1 MTLHRPASRRLTR
14 RVLAGA
20 AACAAVLAAGGC
32 GTGEP
37 AAPAGRTGPGAA
49 VDVTVD
55 DALHAALPA
64 DVREAGVLTVGNDPS
79 YPPASSF
86 GPDGRTIVGFE
97 PDLGAAL
104 GGLLGVEVRFEAS
117 PFDTL
122 LEDLGDERF
131 DLVMSAVT
139 DTAERE
145 QQADFVNYFRAGS
158 SIVVARGNPAGIHD
172 LAGLCGRSVAV
183 EAGTVQVGLLQRAQ
197 ASCPS
202 RIDVHELPTND
213 DALLELRT
221 GRADAVLADYPP
233 AVFVTT
239 DPRTQNAY
247 QLVSDTQYE
256 PGLYGIA
263 VAPDRAGLRDL
274 LAEALQRLVDDGV
287 YQQLLDRWEVGHG
300 AVTSVTVNGA
310 LPG

>member
-1 MTLHRPASRRLTR
+1 M
-14 RVLAGA
+14 
-20 AACAAVLAAGGC
+20 
-32 GTGEP
+32 
-37 AAPAGRTGPGAA
+37 
-49 VDVTVD
+49 TVD
-55 DALHAALPA
+55 ERLHAALPE
-64 DVREAGVLTVGNDPS
+64 DVRDAGVLTVANDPS

-104 GGLLGVEVRFEAS
+104 GEVLGVEVRFESAS
-117 PFDTL
+117 FDTL
-122 LEDLGDERF
+122 LDELAADRF

-158 SIVVARGNPAGIHD
+158 SIVVARGNPLGVHD
-172 LAGLCGRSVAV
+172 LSGLCGRSVAV

-197 ASCPS
+197 AACAL

-239 DPRTQNAY
+239 DPRTQNSY

-263 VAPDRAGLRDL
+263 VAPDRTALRDVL
-274 LAEALQRLVDDGV
+274 TEALQRLVDDGV
-287 YQQLLDRWEVGHG
+287 YQELLDRWEVGHG
-300 AVTSVTVNGA
+300 AVDAVTVNGA
-310 LPG
+310 LPTS

>member
-1 MTLHRPASRRLTR
+1 
-14 RVLAGA
+14 V
-20 AACAAVLAAGGC
+20 
-32 GTGEP
+32 
-37 AAPAGRTGPGAA
+37 A
-49 VDVTVD
+49 VD
-55 DALHAALPA
+55 ARLHAALPE
-64 DVREAGVLTVGNDPS
+64 DVRDGGVLTVANDPS

-86 GPDGRTIVGFE
+86 GADGRTIVGFE

-104 GGLLGVEVRFEAS
+104 GELLGVEVRFESAS
-117 PFDTL
+117 FDTL
-122 LEDLGDERF
+122 LDDLADDRF

-158 SIVVARGNPAGIHD
+158 SIVVTRGNPQGIHD
-172 LAGLCGRSVAV
+172 LSGLCGRSVAV

-197 ASCPS
+197 SSCGL

-239 DPRTQNAY
+239 DPRTQNSY

-263 VAPDRAGLRDL
+263 VAPDRTALRDVL
-274 LAEALQRLVDDGV
+274 TEALQQLVDDGV
-287 YQQLLDRWEVGHG
+287 YQELLDRWEVGHG
-300 AVTSVTVNGA
+300 AVDAVTVNGT
-310 LPG
+310 LPAR

>member
-1 MTLHRPASRRLTR
+1 MTRTR
-14 RVLAGA
+14 RALTGTALLVTVLATA
-20 AACAAVLAAGGC
+20 GC
-32 GTGEP
+32 GGSADP
-37 AAPAGRTGPGAA
+37 AAPAPDAGPVVP
-49 VDVTVD
+49 VDQR
-55 DALHAALPA
+55 LHAALPA
-64 DVREAGVLTVGNDPS
+64 EVRESGVLTVANDPS

-97 PDLGAAL
+97 PDLGTAL
-104 GGLLGVEVRFEAS
+104 GDLLGVEVRFEAS
-117 PFDTL
+117 SFDTL
-122 LEDLGDERF
+122 LDDLAADRF

-158 SIVVARGNPAGIHD
+158 SIVVTRGNPHGISD

-183 EAGTVQVGLLQRAQ
+183 EAGTVQVGLLERAQ
-197 ASCPS
+197 ATCTG
-202 RIDVHELPTND
+202 RIDVHQLPTND

-221 GRADAVLADYPP
+221 GRADAVVADYPP
-233 AVFVTT
+233 AVHVTT
-239 DPRTQNAY
+239 DPRTQSSF

-263 VAPDRAGLRDL
+263 VAADRPGLRD
-274 LAEALQRLVDDGV
+274 AVTGALQRLVDDGV

-300 AVTSVTVNGA
+300 AVDVVTVNGG
-310 LPG
+310 LPPVD

>member
-1 MTLHRPASRRLTR
+1 VTLPRRAL
-14 RVLAGA
+14 VA
-20 AACAAVLAAGGC
+20 AAVLTTVLGTAGC
-32 GTGEP
+32 GADDP
-37 AAPAGRTGPGAA
+37 AAATDPTATVG
-49 VDVTVD
+49 VDEQ
-55 DALHAALPA
+55 LHAALPE
-64 DVREAGVLTVGNDPS
+64 DVRDAGVLTVANDPS

-104 GGLLGVEVRFEAS
+104 GALLGVEVRFES
-117 PFDTL
+117 SSFDTL
-122 LEDLGDERF
+122 LDDLAADRF

-158 SIVVARGNPAGIHD
+158 SIVVVRGNPLGVHD

-183 EAGTVQVGLLQRAQ
+183 EAGTVQVGLLERAQ
-197 ASCPS
+197 GSCPL

-221 GRADAVLADYPP
+221 GRVDAVVADYPP

-239 DPRTQNAY
+239 DPRTQSSY

-263 VAPDRAGLRDL
+263 VAPDRTALRDVL
-274 LAEALQRLVDDGV
+274 TEALQRLVDDGV
-287 YQQLLDRWEVGHG
+287 YQELLDRWEVGHG
-300 AVTSVTVNGA
+300 AVDAVTVNGA
-310 LPG
+310 LPTAG

>member
-1 MTLHRPASRRLTR
+1 MTRTHRA
-14 RVLAGA
+14 LAGTAALA
-20 AACAAVLAAGGC
+20 AALLTAGC
-32 GTGEP
+32 GTASP
-37 AAPAGRTGPGAA
+37 AAPADAA
-49 VDVTVD
+49 AAVTVD
-55 DALHAALPA
+55 EQLHAALPE
-64 DVREAGVLTVGNDPS
+64 DVRDAGVLTVANDPS

-104 GGLLGVEVRFEAS
+104 GELLGVEVRFESAS
-117 PFDTL
+117 FDTL
-122 LEDLGDERF
+122 LDDLAVGRF

-158 SIVVARGNPAGIHD
+158 SIVVARGNPLGISD
-172 LAGLCGRSVAV
+172 LSGLCGRSVAV

-197 ASCPS
+197 AACAL

-239 DPRTQNAY
+239 DPRTQNSY

-263 VAPDRAGLRDL
+263 VAPDRTALRDVL
-274 LAEALQRLVDDGV
+274 TEALQRLVDDGV
-287 YQQLLDRWEVGHG
+287 YQELLDRWEVGHG
-300 AVTSVTVNGA
+300 AVDEVTVNGA
-310 LPG
+310 LPAG

>member
-1 MTLHRPASRRLTR
+1 MTRSRRA
-14 RVLAGA
+14 LAG
-20 AACAAVLAAGGC
+20 AAVLAAVLITAGC
-32 GTGEP
+32 GSADP
-37 AAPAGRTGPGAA
+37 APADAGP
-49 VDVTVD
+49 VVTLD
-55 DALHAALPA
+55 ERLHAALPE
-64 DVREAGVLTVGNDPS
+64 DVREAGVLTVANDPS

-104 GGLLGVEVRFEAS
+104 GELLGVQVQFRAS
-117 PFDTL
+117 SFDTL
-122 LEDLGDERF
+122 LDDLAAERF

-139 DTAERE
+139 DTAERQ

-158 SIVVARGNPAGIHD
+158 SIVVPRGNPLGVHD

-183 EAGTVQVGLLQRAQ
+183 EAGTVQVGLLERAQ
-197 ASCPS
+197 AACAR
-202 RIDVHELPTND
+202 RIDVREVPTND

-239 DPRTQNAY
+239 DPRTQNSY

-263 VAPDRAGLRDL
+263 VDRDRTELRDVL
-274 LAEALQRLVDDGV
+274 TAALQRLVDDGV
-287 YQQLLDRWEVGHG
+287 YRALLDRWEVGHG
-300 AVTSVTVNGA
+300 AVDVVTVNGA
-310 LPG
+310 LPPSGD

>member
-1 MTLHRPASRRLTR
+1 MTRTR
-14 RVLAGA
+14 RAVAGT
-20 AACAAVLAAGGC
+20 AVLAAALVAAGC
-32 GTGEP
+32 GAAAPETAAGP
-37 AAPAGRTGPGAA
+37 AAAVA
-49 VDVTVD
+49 VDEE
-55 DALHAALPA
+55 LHAALPA
-64 DVREAGVLTVGNDPS
+64 DVRAAGVLTVANDPS

-104 GGLLGVEVRFEAS
+104 GDLLGVEVRFEAA

-122 LEDLGDERF
+122 LDDLAADRF

-158 SIVVARGNPAGIHD
+158 SIVVARGNPLGIHE

-183 EAGTVQVGLLQRAQ
+183 EAGTVQVGLLERAQ
-197 ASCPS
+197 ASCAQ
-202 RIDVHELPTND
+202 RIDLHELPTND

-221 GRADAVLADYPP
+221 GRADAVVADYPP
-233 AVFVTT
+233 AVHVTT
-239 DPRTQNAY
+239 DPRTQNSY

-263 VAPDRAGLRDL
+263 VAPDRTGLRDVL
-274 LAEALQRLVDDGV
+274 TEALQRLVDDGV
-287 YQQLLDRWEVGHG
+287 YQELLDRWEVGHG
-300 AVTSVTVNGA
+300 AVDAITVNGA
-310 LPG
+310 LPAGS

>member
-1 MTLHRPASRRLTR
+1 MTRSRRA
-14 RVLAGA
+14 LAG
-20 AACAAVLAAGGC
+20 AAVLAAVLVTAGC
-32 GTGEP
+32 GSADP
-37 AAPAGRTGPGAA
+37 APADAGPA
-49 VDVTVD
+49 VTLDER
-55 DALHAALPA
+55 LHAALPE
-64 DVREAGVLTVGNDPS
+64 DVREAGVLTVANDPS

-104 GGLLGVEVRFEAS
+104 GELLGVEVEFRAS
-117 PFDTL
+117 SFDTL
-122 LEDLGDERF
+122 LDDLAAERF

-158 SIVVARGNPAGIHD
+158 SIVVPRGNPFGIHD

-183 EAGTVQVGLLQRAQ
+183 EAGTVQVGLLERAQ
-197 ASCPS
+197 AACAR
-202 RIDVHELPTND
+202 RIDVREVPTND

-239 DPRTQNAY
+239 DPRTQNSY

-263 VAPDRAGLRDL
+263 VDRDRTELRDVL
-274 LAEALQRLVDDGV
+274 TEALQRLVDDGV
-287 YQQLLDRWEVGHG
+287 YQELLDRWEVGHG
-300 AVTSVTVNGA
+300 AVDAVTVNGA
-310 LPG
+310 LPPTD

>member
-1 MTLHRPASRRLTR
+1 MTRTHRALT
-14 RVLAGA
+14 GT
-20 AACAAVLAAGGC
+20 AVLAAVLLAAGC
-32 GTGEP
+32 GAAADP
-37 AAPAGRTGPGAA
+37 AAPDPDAA
-49 VDVTVD
+49 PAVSVDQR
-55 DALHAALPA
+55 LHAALPEE
-64 DVREAGVLTVGNDPS
+64 VRDSGVLTVANDPS

-104 GGLLGVEVRFEAS
+104 GDLLGVEVRFEAS
-117 PFDTL
+117 SFDTL
-122 LEDLGDERF
+122 LDDLAEDRF

-158 SIVVARGNPAGIHD
+158 SIVVTRGNPHGIHD

-183 EAGTVQVGLLQRAQ
+183 EAGTVQVGLLERAQ
-197 ASCPS
+197 SSCAG

-221 GRADAVLADYPP
+221 GRADAVVADYPP

-239 DPRTQNAY
+239 DPRTQSSF

-263 VAPDRAGLRDL
+263 VATDRPELRDTL
-274 LAEALQRLVDDGV
+274 TRALQRLVDDGV

-300 AVTSVTVNGA
+300 AVDAVTVNGG
-310 LPG
+310 LPPAE

>member
-1 MTLHRPASRRLTR
+1 MTRTHRALIGT
-14 RVLAGA
+14 
-20 AACAAVLAAGGC
+20 AVLAVALVTAGC
-32 GTGEP
+32 GTSGDP
-37 AAPAGRTGPGAA
+37 AAPASDAA
-49 VDVTVD
+49 PAVTVD
-55 DALHAALPA
+55 ERLHAALPE
-64 DVREAGVLTVGNDPS
+64 DVRDSGVLTVANDPS

-104 GGLLGVEVRFEAS
+104 GDLLGVEVQFEAS
-117 PFDTL
+117 SFDTL
-122 LEDLGDERF
+122 LDDLAADRF

-158 SIVVARGNPAGIHD
+158 SIVVARGNPHGIHD

-183 EAGTVQVGLLQRAQ
+183 EAGTVQVGLLERAQ
-197 ASCPS
+197 AACVG

-221 GRADAVLADYPP
+221 GRADAVVADYPP

-239 DPRTQNAY
+239 DPRTQNSF

-263 VAPDRAGLRDL
+263 VAPDRPELRDVVTQ
-274 LAEALQRLVDDGV
+274 ALQRLVDDGV

-300 AVTSVTVNGA
+300 AVDAVTVNGG
-310 LPG
+310 LPPVD

>member
-1 MTLHRPASRRLTR
+1 MTRTR
-14 RVLAGA
+14 RAVVGT
-20 AACAAVLAAGGC
+20 AVLAATLVTAGC
-32 GTGEP
+32 GG
-37 AAPAGRTGPGAA
+37 AAPAAGAGPAA
-49 VDVTVD
+49 AVTVD
-55 DALHAALPA
+55 EELHAALPA
-64 DVREAGVLTVGNDPS
+64 DVREAGVLTVANDPS

-104 GGLLGVEVRFEAS
+104 GDLLGVEVRFEAS

-122 LEDLGDERF
+122 LDDLAADRF

-158 SIVVARGNPAGIHD
+158 SIVVTRGNPLGIHE

-183 EAGTVQVGLLQRAQ
+183 EAGTVQVGLLERAQ
-197 ASCPS
+197 TSCTR

-221 GRADAVLADYPP
+221 GRADAVVADYPP
-233 AVFVTT
+233 AVYVTT
-239 DPRTQNAY
+239 DPRTQNSY

-263 VAPDRAGLRDL
+263 VAPDRTGLRDVL
-274 LAEALQRLVDDGV
+274 TEALQRLVDDGV
-287 YQQLLDRWEVGHG
+287 YQELLDRWEVGHG
-300 AVTSVTVNGA
+300 AVDAVTVNGA
-310 LPG
+310 LPAGS

>member
-1 MTLHRPASRRLTR
+1 MTRTR
-14 RVLAGA
+14 RARAALAGA
-20 AACAAVLAAGGC
+20 AVLTVVLGAAGC
-32 GTGEP
+32 GSTAP
-37 AAPAGRTGPGAA
+37 AAPVDGAA
-49 VDVTVD
+49 AVTVD
-55 DALHAALPA
+55 EDLHAALPQ
-64 DVREAGVLTVGNDPS
+64 DVRDSGVLTVANDPT

-104 GGLLGVEVRFEAS
+104 GALLGVEVRFEPA
-117 PFDTL
+117 PFATL
-122 LEDLGDERF
+122 LDDLAADRF

-158 SIVVARGNPAGIHD
+158 SIVVARGNPHGISD

-183 EAGTVQVGLLQRAQ
+183 EAGTVQVGLLERAQ
-197 ASCPS
+197 ASCAL
-202 RIDVHELPTND
+202 RIDVHEVPTND

-221 GRADAVLADYPP
+221 GRADAVVADYPP
-233 AVFVTT
+233 AVVATT
-239 DPRTQNAY
+239 DPRTQNSY

-263 VAPDRAGLRDL
+263 VAHDRPRLRD
-274 LAEALQRLVDDGV
+274 AVTRAVQRLVDEGV
-287 YQQLLDRWEVGHG
+287 YQEVLDRWEVGHG
-300 AVTSVTVNGA
+300 AVDAVTVNGA
-310 LPG
+310 LPPTG

>member
-1 MTLHRPASRRLTR
+1 MTRTR
-14 RVLAGA
+14 RAVVGT
-20 AACAAVLAAGGC
+20 AVLAATLVTAGC
-32 GTGEP
+32 GG
-37 AAPAGRTGPGAA
+37 AAPATGAGPAAA
-49 VDVTVD
+49 VAVD
-55 DALHAALPA
+55 EELHAALPA
-64 DVREAGVLTVGNDPS
+64 DVREAGVLTVANDPS

-104 GGLLGVEVRFEAS
+104 GDLLGVEVRFEAS

-122 LEDLGDERF
+122 LDDLAADRF

-158 SIVVARGNPAGIHD
+158 SIVVARGNPLGIHE

-183 EAGTVQVGLLQRAQ
+183 EAGTVQVGLLERAQ
-197 ASCPS
+197 TSCTR

-221 GRADAVLADYPP
+221 GRADAVVADYPP
-233 AVFVTT
+233 AVYVTT
-239 DPRTQNAY
+239 DPRTQNSY

-263 VAPDRAGLRDL
+263 VAPERTGLRDVL
-274 LAEALQRLVDDGV
+274 TEALQRLVDDGV
-287 YQQLLDRWEVGHG
+287 YQELLDRWEVGHG
-300 AVTSVTVNGA
+300 AVDAVTVNGA
-310 LPG
+310 LPAGS

>member
-1 MTLHRPASRRLTR
+1 MTRSTR
-14 RVLAGA
+14 ALAG
-20 AACAAVLAAGGC
+20 AAVLAAVLVTAGC
-32 GTGEP
+32 DGADHTAE
-37 AAPAGRTGPGAA
+37 AAGP
-49 VDVTVD
+49 TVGLD
-55 DALHAALPA
+55 EALHAALPE
-64 DVREAGVLTVGNDPS
+64 DVREAGVLTVANDPS

-104 GGLLGVEVRFEAS
+104 GDLLGVEVRFEAS

-122 LEDLGDERF
+122 LDDLAADRF

-158 SIVVARGNPAGIHD
+158 SIVVGRGNPLGIHD

-183 EAGTVQVGLLQRAQ
+183 EAGTVQVGLLERAQ
-197 ASCPS
+197 GACAL
-202 RIDVHELPTND
+202 RIDVREVATND

-221 GRADAVLADYPP
+221 GRADAVVADYPP

-239 DPRTQNAY
+239 DPRTQNSY

-263 VAPDRAGLRDL
+263 VAPDRTGLRDVL
-274 LAEALQRLVDDGV
+274 TTALQRLVDDGV
-287 YQQLLDRWEVGHG
+287 YQELLDRWEVGHG
-300 AVTSVTVNGA
+300 AVDAVTVNGA
-310 LPG
+310 LPTTE

>member
-1 MTLHRPASRRLTR
+1 VTRTR
-14 RVLAGA
+14 RALAGT
-20 AACAAVLAAGGC
+20 AVLATALLAAGC
-32 GTGEP
+32 GTAAP
-37 AAPAGRTGPGAA
+37 AAPADAA
-49 VDVTVD
+49 PAVTVD
-55 DALHAALPA
+55 ERLHAALPE
-64 DVREAGVLTVGNDPS
+64 DVRDAGVLTVANDPS

-104 GGLLGVEVRFEAS
+104 GELLGVEVRFESAS
-117 PFDTL
+117 FDTL
-122 LEDLGDERF
+122 LDELAADRF

-158 SIVVARGNPAGIHD
+158 SIVVARGNPLGIHD
-172 LAGLCGRSVAV
+172 LSGLCGRSVAV

-197 ASCPS
+197 AACAL

-239 DPRTQNAY
+239 DPRTQNSY

-263 VAPDRAGLRDL
+263 VAPDRTALRDVL
-274 LAEALQRLVDDGV
+274 TEALQRLVDDGV
-287 YQQLLDRWEVGHG
+287 YQELLDRWEVGHG
-300 AVTSVTVNGA
+300 AVDAVTVNGA
-310 LPG
+310 LPTS

>member
-1 MTLHRPASRRLTR
+1 MTRSS
-14 RVLAGA
+14 RVLAGTA
-20 AACAAVLAAGGC
+20 VLAAVLATAGC
-32 GTGEP
+32 DGTDH
-37 AAPAGRTGPGAA
+37 AAAA
-49 VDVTVD
+49 VGPTVTLD
-55 DALHAALPA
+55 ETLHAALPE
-64 DVREAGVLTVGNDPS
+64 DVREAGVLTVANDPS

-104 GGLLGVEVRFEAS
+104 GDLLGMEVEFRAS
-117 PFDTL
+117 SFDTL
-122 LEDLGDERF
+122 LDDLAADRF

-158 SIVVARGNPAGIHD
+158 SIVVSRGNPLGIHD
-172 LAGLCGRSVAV
+172 LAGLCGRGVAV
-183 EAGTVQVGLLQRAQ
+183 EAGTVQVGLLDRAQ
-197 ASCPS
+197 AGCTR
-202 RIDVHELPTND
+202 RIDVREVATND

-239 DPRTQNAY
+239 DPRTQNSY
-247 QLVSDTQYE
+247 QLVSDSQYE

-263 VAPDRAGLRDL
+263 VAPDRTQLRDVL
-274 LAEALQRLVDDGV
+274 TEALQRLVDDGV
-287 YQQLLDRWEVGHG
+287 YQELLDRWDVGHG
-300 AVTSVTVNGA
+300 AVAAVTVNGA
-310 LPG
+310 LPAG

>member
-1 MTLHRPASRRLTR
+1 MTRTHTRTHTR
-14 RVLAGA
+14 RAVPG
-20 AACAAVLAAGGC
+20 AVLAVAVLLTAGC
-32 GTGEP
+32 DAGEE
-37 AAPAGRTGPGAA
+37 AAAAAGPTADVA
-49 VDVTVD
+49 VDE
-55 DALHAALPA
+55 ALHAALPD
-64 DVREAGVLTVGNDPS
+64 DVREAGVLTVANDPS

-104 GGLLGVEVRFEAS
+104 GDLLGVEVRFEAS
-117 PFDTL
+117 PFDGL
-122 LEDLGDERF
+122 LDELGAGRF

-158 SIVVARGNPAGIHD
+158 SIVVARGNPLGVHD

-183 EAGTVQVGLLQRAQ
+183 EAGTVQVGLLERAQ
-197 ASCPS
+197 ASCAL

-239 DPRTQNAY
+239 DPRTQNSY

-263 VAPDRAGLRDL
+263 VAPDRAELRDVVT
-274 LAEALQRLVDDGV
+274 EALQRLVDDGV
-287 YQQLLDRWEVGHG
+287 YQALLDRWEVGHG
-300 AVTSVTVNGA
+300 AVAAVTVNGA
-310 LPG
+310 RPS

>member
-1 MTLHRPASRRLTR
+1 MTRSPRA
-14 RVLAGA
+14 LAGA
-20 AACAAVLAAGGC
+20 AVLVAVLATAGCDGADH
-32 GTGEP
+32 
-37 AAPAGRTGPGAA
+37 AAEATGPA
-49 VDVTVD
+49 VALDE
-55 DALHAALPA
+55 ALHAALPE
-64 DVREAGVLTVGNDPS
+64 DVREAGVLTVANDPS

-104 GGLLGVEVRFEAS
+104 GDLLGVEVRFEAS

-122 LEDLGDERF
+122 LDDLAADRF

-158 SIVVARGNPAGIHD
+158 SIVVGRGNPLGIHD

-183 EAGTVQVGLLQRAQ
+183 EAGTVQVGLLERAQ
-197 ASCPS
+197 AGCAL
-202 RIDVHELPTND
+202 RIAVQEVPTND

-221 GRADAVLADYPP
+221 GRADAVVADYPP
-233 AVFVTT
+233 AVYVTT
-239 DPRTQNAY
+239 DPRTQNSY

-263 VAPDRAGLRDL
+263 VAPDRTELRDVL
-274 LAEALQRLVDDGV
+274 TTALQRLVEDGV
-287 YQQLLDRWEVGHG
+287 YQELLDRWEVGHG
-300 AVTSVTVNGA
+300 AVDAVTVNGA
-310 LPG
+310 LPTG

>member
-1 MTLHRPASRRLTR
+1 MTRTR
-14 RVLAGA
+14 RALAGT
-20 AACAAVLAAGGC
+20 AVLAAALVTAGC
-32 GTGEP
+32 GG
-37 AAPAGRTGPGAA
+37 AAPTTGTGAA
-49 VDVTVD
+49 AAVTVD
-55 DALHAALPA
+55 ARLHAALPA
-64 DVREAGVLTVGNDPS
+64 DVREAGVLTVANDPS

-104 GGLLGVEVRFEAS
+104 GDLLGVEVRFEAA

-122 LEDLGDERF
+122 LDDLVADRF

-158 SIVVARGNPAGIHD
+158 AIVVARGNPLGIHE

-183 EAGTVQVGLLQRAQ
+183 EAGTVQVGLLERAQ
-197 ASCPS
+197 ASCTG

-221 GRADAVLADYPP
+221 GRADAVVADYPP
-233 AVFVTT
+233 AVYVTT
-239 DPRTQNAY
+239 DPRTQNSY

-263 VAPDRAGLRDL
+263 VAPDRTGLRDVL
-274 LAEALQRLVDDGV
+274 TEALQRLVDDGV
-287 YQQLLDRWEVGHG
+287 YQELLDRWEVGHG
-300 AVTSVTVNGA
+300 AVDAVTVNGA
-310 LPG
+310 LPAS

>member
-1 MTLHRPASRRLTR
+1 MTRTR
-14 RVLAGA
+14 RALAGTAVLTLSLVTAGCGGAAPETAAGPA
-20 AACAAVLAAGGC
+20 AAV
-32 GTGEP
+32 
-37 AAPAGRTGPGAA
+37 A
-49 VDVTVD
+49 VDEE
-55 DALHAALPA
+55 LHAALPA
-64 DVREAGVLTVGNDPS
+64 DVREAGVLTVANDPS

-104 GGLLGVEVRFEAS
+104 GDLLGVEVRFEAA

-122 LEDLGDERF
+122 LDDLAADRF

-158 SIVVARGNPAGIHD
+158 SIVVTRGNPLGIHE

-183 EAGTVQVGLLQRAQ
+183 EAGTVQVGLLERAQ
-197 ASCPS
+197 ASCAG

-221 GRADAVLADYPP
+221 GRADAVVADYPP
-233 AVFVTT
+233 AVYVTT
-239 DPRTQNAY
+239 DPRTQNSY

-263 VAPDRAGLRDL
+263 VAPDRAGLRDVL
-274 LAEALQRLVDDGV
+274 TEALQRLVDDGV
-287 YQQLLDRWEVGHG
+287 YQELLDRWEVGHG
-300 AVTSVTVNGA
+300 AVDAVTVNGA
-310 LPG
+310 LPTT